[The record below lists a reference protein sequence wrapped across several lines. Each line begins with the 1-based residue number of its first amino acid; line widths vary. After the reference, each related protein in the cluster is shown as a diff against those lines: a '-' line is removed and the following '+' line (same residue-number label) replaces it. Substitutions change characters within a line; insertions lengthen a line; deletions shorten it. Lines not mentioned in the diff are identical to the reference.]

1 MNKYQ
6 EAFEDLCITWDEE
19 GMGKDHFPDQYP
31 YLYNTIK
38 ELVDKETPHSLS
50 YEGDGYD
57 PTDGELVY
65 DIAICDC
72 GREFEFEYEEHYKY
86 CPNCGRKLD
95 WSDIDD

>member
-6 EAFEDLCITWDEE
+6 EALNSLNPNYL
-19 GMGKDHFPDQYP
+19 GKQEYSWRRATE
-31 YLYNTIK
+31 LLQ
-38 ELVDKETPHSLS
+38 ELVNKEKLHSLR

-65 DIAICDC
+65 DTAICDC

-86 CPNCGRKLD
+86 CPSCGRRLD
-95 WSDIDD
+95 WSECENE

>member
-6 EAFEDLCITWDEE
+6 EALDDIKQNTRYRYVTF
-19 GMGKDHFPDQYP
+19 KDSSLTTLQ
-31 YLYNTIK
+31 
-38 ELVDKETPHSLS
+38 ELVDKETLYSLS

-65 DIAICDC
+65 DTAICKC
-72 GREFEFEYEEHYKY
+72 GRHFEIEYEEHYKY

-95 WSDIDD
+95 WSECDNE